1 MRHARA
7 AVIVAAIATL
17 AATPVASGHEGNPDF
32 RSEIDRITPPVAGV
46 TIEVLNFDDSL
57 RIENRS
63 GRDVVIEGY
72 EGEPYARLT
81 AEGTVSLNTRS
92 PAYYLNGDR
101 FAAAQA
107 PASADPDAPPAW
119 ERLDGSSSLT
129 WHDHRMHWMSRSV
142 PSQVEDPS
150 QETKVFDYSI
160 PLRVGGRPAAIEGTL
175 TWVGREPGAPLL
187 PFAVLGAVAL
197 IAAAGLVAARR
208 RRRSAGR
215 EAW

>member
-1 MRHARA
+1 MRHPRA
-7 AVIVAAIATL
+7 AAIVAAIASL
-17 AATPVASGHEGNPDF
+17 VATPVASGHEGNPDF
-32 RSEIDRITPPVAGV
+32 RSEIDRITPPVSGV
-46 TIEVLNFDDSL
+46 TAEVLNFDDSL

-72 EGEPYARLT
+72 EGEPYARL
-81 AEGTVSLNTRS
+81 AADGTVSLNTRS
-92 PAYYLNGDR
+92 PAYYLNDDR
-101 FAAAQA
+101 FAEAQP
-107 PASADPDAPPAW
+107 PAGADPDAPPAW

-142 PSQVEDPS
+142 PPQVEDPS

-160 PLRVGGRPAAIEGTL
+160 PLRVERRPAAIEGTL
-175 TWVGREPGAPLL
+175 TWVGRDSGTPFP

-197 IAAAGLVAARR
+197 VAAAGVIAARR
-208 RRRSAGR
+208 RRRFAGR